1 MTFKWIAVILNLIAF
16 TVTSNRGLTKMNH
29 GPRIYNSMSPEEQ
42 RARLKRK
49 QAKREKEVHR
59 VRLNR
64 IIAVF
69 AIIFVVLGVQI
80 AIKISQTGRINSQ
93 VEAEKQTL
101 AQVKA
106 KDRELTTKRQ
116 DLKDPNYVAKLIRY
130 KFYYSKNNE
139 KIYNVHEGNDN

>member
-1 MTFKWIAVILNLIAF
+1 
-16 TVTSNRGLTKMNH
+16 
-29 GPRIYNSMSPEEQ
+29 MSPEEQ

-64 IIAVF
+64 IIAIF
-69 AIIFVVLGVQI
+69 AIIFVILGVQI
-80 AIKISQTGRINSQ
+80 VLKVSQTGRINKQ
-93 VEAEKQTL
+93 VEAEKETL

-106 KDRELTTKRQ
+106 KDRELSTKRQ

-139 KIYNVHEGNDN
+139 KVYNVHERNDN

>member
-1 MTFKWIAVILNLIAF
+1 M
-16 TVTSNRGLTKMNH
+16 SH

-42 RARLKRK
+42 RARLRRK

-64 IIAVF
+64 IVAIF
-69 AIIFVVLGVQI
+69 AIIFVLLGIQI
-80 AIKISQTGRINSQ
+80 AVKISQAGRINKQ

-101 AQVKA
+101 ATVKNQEH
-106 KDRELTTKRQ
+106 ELSTKKQ

-130 KFYYSKNNE
+130 KFYYSKTDE
-139 KIYNVHEGNDN
+139 KIYNVHEGNDDN

>member
-1 MTFKWIAVILNLIAF
+1 
-16 TVTSNRGLTKMNH
+16 MNH

-139 KIYNVHEGNDN
+139 KIYNVHEGNYN

>member
-1 MTFKWIAVILNLIAF
+1 M
-16 TVTSNRGLTKMNH
+16 SH

-42 RARLKRK
+42 RARLRRK

-64 IIAVF
+64 IIAIF
-69 AIIFVVLGVQI
+69 AIIFVLLGIQI
-80 AIKISQTGRINSQ
+80 AAKISQTGRINKQ

-101 AQVKA
+101 ATIRDQ
-106 KDRELTTKRQ
+106 DRELSTKKQ

-130 KFYYSKNNE
+130 KFYYSKTDE
-139 KIYNVHEGNDN
+139 KVYNVHEGNDNN

>member
-1 MTFKWIAVILNLIAF
+1 
-16 TVTSNRGLTKMNH
+16 MNH

-80 AIKISQTGRINSQ
+80 AIKISQTGRINNQ

-106 KDRELTTKRQ
+106 KRSRVD
-116 DLKDPNYVAKLIRY
+116 
-130 KFYYSKNNE
+130 NE
-139 KIYNVHEGNDN
+139 KTGSKGSKLCCKANSL

>member
-1 MTFKWIAVILNLIAF
+1 M
-16 TVTSNRGLTKMNH
+16 SY

-42 RARLKRK
+42 RARLRRK

-64 IIAVF
+64 IIAIF
-69 AIIFVVLGVQI
+69 AIIFVLLGIQI
-80 AIKISQTGRINSQ
+80 AAKISQTGRINKQ

-101 AQVKA
+101 ATIRDQ
-106 KDRELTTKRQ
+106 DRELSTKKQ

-130 KFYYSKNNE
+130 KFYYSKTDE
-139 KIYNVHEGNDN
+139 KVYNVHEGNDNN

>member
-1 MTFKWIAVILNLIAF
+1 
-16 TVTSNRGLTKMNH
+16 MNH

-64 IIAVF
+64 IIAIF
-69 AIIFVVLGVQI
+69 AIIFVILGVHI
-80 AIKISQTGRINSQ
+80 VLKVSQTGRLNKQ
-93 VEAEKQTL
+93 VEAEKVTL
-101 AQVKA
+101 VQVKA
-106 KDRELTTKRQ
+106 KDRELSTKRQ

-139 KIYNVHEGNDN
+139 KVYNVHERNDN

>member
-80 AIKISQTGRINSQ
+80 AIKISQTGRINNQ

-101 AQVKA
+101 AQVIA

>member
-1 MTFKWIAVILNLIAF
+1 
-16 TVTSNRGLTKMNH
+16 MNH

-64 IIAVF
+64 IIAIF
-69 AIIFVVLGVQI
+69 AISFVILGVQVVL
-80 AIKISQTGRINSQ
+80 KISQTGRINKQ
-93 VEAEKQTL
+93 VEAEKETL
-101 AQVKA
+101 AQGKA
-106 KDRELTTKRQ
+106 KDRELSTKRQ
-116 DLKDPNYVAKLIRY
+116 DLKDPNYLAKLIRY

-139 KIYNVHEGNDN
+139 KVYNVHERNDN